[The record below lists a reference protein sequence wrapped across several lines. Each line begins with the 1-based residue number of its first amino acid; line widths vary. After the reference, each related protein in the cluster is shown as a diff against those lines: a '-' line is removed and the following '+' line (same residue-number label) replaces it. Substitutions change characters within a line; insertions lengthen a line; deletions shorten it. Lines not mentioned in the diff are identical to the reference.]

1 MCFFTPQEWIS
12 LRGVGFTERSG
23 FLHSPGV
30 EGSEISL
37 RGVGFFTTQEWISEG
52 VSFTKRS
59 VFLHSPG
66 VDFIEGS
73 GFY

>member
-1 MCFFTPQEWIS
+1 MGFFTPQEWIS

-30 EGSEISL
+30 
-37 RGVGFFTTQEWISEG
+37 
-52 VSFTKRS
+52 
-59 VFLHSPG
+59 
-66 VDFIEGS
+66 DFIEGS

>member
-1 MCFFTPQEWIS
+1 MGFFTPQEWIS

-30 EGSEISL
+30 EWISL
-37 RGVGFFTTQEWISEG
+37 RGVGFTE
-52 VSFTKRS
+52 RS
-59 VFLHSPG
+59 GFLHSPG

>member
-1 MCFFTPQEWIS
+1 MGFFTPQEWIS

-30 EGSEISL
+30 DFIEGSGISL
-37 RGVGFFTTQEWISEG
+37 RGVGFTE
-52 VSFTKRS
+52 RS
-59 VFLHSPG
+59 GFLHSPG

>member
-1 MCFFTPQEWIS
+1 MGFFTPQEWIS

-30 EGSEISL
+30 DFIEGSG
-37 RGVGFFTTQEWISEG
+37 RGVGFF
-52 VSFTKRS
+52 
-59 VFLHSPG
+59 HSPG

>member
-1 MCFFTPQEWIS
+1 MGFFTPQEWIS

-23 FLHSPGV
+23 FLHYPGV
-30 EGSEISL
+30 DFIEMSEFL
-37 RGVGFFTTQEWISEG
+37 E
-52 VSFTKRS
+52 RS
-59 VFLHSPG
+59 GFLHSPG

>member
-1 MCFFTPQEWIS
+1 MGFFTPQEWIS

-30 EGSEISL
+30 DFIEGSGFSL
-37 RGVGFFTTQEWISEG
+37 RGVRGSG
-52 VSFTKRS
+52 
-59 VFLHSPG
+59 FLHSPG

>member
-1 MCFFTPQEWIS
+1 MGFFTPQEWIS

-30 EGSEISL
+30 DFIEGSE
-37 RGVGFFTTQEWISEG
+37 E
-52 VSFTKRS
+52 RS

-66 VDFIEGS
+66 VGFTERSGFLHSPGVGFIEGS

>member
-1 MCFFTPQEWIS
+1 MGFFTPQEWIS

-23 FLHSPGV
+23 FFTPQEWI
-30 EGSEISL
+30 EGSEFLRGVGFTPQEWISL
-37 RGVGFFTTQEWISEG
+37 RGVGFTE
-52 VSFTKRS
+52 RS